1 MNNWLRSILFRAEA
15 HEKLKEMTM
24 TPKQRL
30 IEAINEIIGG
40 HIEPYTTRELLK
52 EVINKVEEILPE

>member
-1 MNNWLRSILFRAEA
+1 
-15 HEKLKEMTM
+15 M